1 MIMIN
6 DNQTDILSRLDATRV
21 QEATTICS
29 NYFKNNAV
37 ACGDIDES
45 CRKAMVTWVE
55 QVQKT
60 LKLSP
65 ETVWIAMSFFDRY
78 ISSDKGT
85 DVLKTRCKFQLA
97 AITAF
102 YTAVKIYE
110 PIVLGIDMLIE
121 ICRGTYTEADIESM
135 EYDILS
141 ALNWRVSC
149 HTPMD
154 FARDLLELISD
165 EQVPSHVSDS
175 LLKACQ
181 KHLNYAITDINLS
194 CFKPSILGSSCL
206 ASSLM
211 ESDLLS
217 FSEKQ
222 AIWAQLSELCSFE
235 LSSKEV
241 VAVQQCLLSHANP
254 CKSSTVSKRGTMSHH
269 SSIVSAYSNDGV
281 TSSPVC
287 VTQIAR
293 QA

>member
-1 MIMIN
+1 
-6 DNQTDILSRLDATRV
+6 
-21 QEATTICS
+21 
-29 NYFKNNAV
+29 
-37 ACGDIDES
+37 
-45 CRKAMVTWVE
+45 MVTWIT

-60 LKLSP
+60 LSLSP

-78 ISSDKGT
+78 LSSGKGNSRK
-85 DVLKTRCKFQLA
+85 VLGSKREFQLA
-97 AITAF
+97 AITSF

-110 PIVLGIDMLIE
+110 PVVLGIDMLVQ
-121 ICRGTYTEADIESM
+121 ICRGTYTESDIESM

-165 EQVPSHVSDS
+165 EQVPSHISDN
-175 LLKACQ
+175 LLEACQ

-194 CFKPSILGSSCL
+194 CFKPSILGISCL

-217 FSEKQ
+217 FLEKQ

-235 LSSKEV
+235 LSSIEV
-241 VAVQQCLLSHANP
+241 VEVQQCLLSHANP

-269 SSIVSAYSNDGV
+269 SRIVGV

-287 VTQIAR
+287 VTKLAR